1 MDRTEQLIGGLDWYT
16 AWVATQFIDRVRT
29 ENQLP
34 IVITSGRRTQAEQER
49 LLAQKRTTTMRS
61 KHLLGLAFDVDMYGW
76 NRDAVPA
83 WVWSEIGPV
92 GESFG
97 LTWGG
102 RWTSFRD
109 VGHFET

>member
-1 MDRTEQLIGGLDWYT
+1 MDRTEQLLDTLDPWL
-16 AWVATQFIDRVRT
+16 AWRAETFINQVRT
-29 ENQLP
+29 VNQLP
-34 IVITSGRRTQAEQER
+34 IVITSAIRTPAEQQR
-49 LLAQKRTTTMRS
+49 LLQQGRTTTLQS

-76 NRDAVPA
+76 NRDRVPT

-102 RWTSFRD
+102 RWKSFRD
-109 VGHFET
+109 VGHFEL